1 MALTPA
7 AAPAHLQEAL
17 LACRALVPDAER
29 LSCYDGIASA
39 ETRPAQR
46 AASSADAAVA
56 PVSARGEDAAA
67 AQEAVA
73 SATFGAER
81 LPAQEREQ
89 DRPAQRLAA
98 TITHVLALPRGNF
111 RLTLDNG
118 QVWQEIRYDRSTRYA
133 VGDGVEIRRG
143 TLGSYNLASE
153 ATGRRAK
160 VRRIR

>member
-1 MALTPA
+1 MASAPA

-17 LACRALVPDAER
+17 LACRALVQDAER

-39 ETRPAQR
+39 EMGLAQP
-46 AASSADAAVA
+46 AASSADAAAA
-56 PVSARGEDAAA
+56 PASASGEHAAA
-67 AQEAVA
+67 PQEAGA
-73 SATFGAER
+73 GFGAER
-81 LPAQEREQ
+81 LPAREREQ
-89 DRPAQRLAA
+89 DPPQRLAA
-98 TITHVLALPRGNF
+98 TITHVLELPRGNF

-133 VGDGVEIRRG
+133 AGDGVEIRRG